1 LTIPFIGEAVIN
13 FASPERGHLVESTG
27 TMENVRYLF
36 YIVWIFGLI
45 LHLTTLVFS
54 ILGLVKTRFPAF
66 LFWIVA
72 SVLNILA
79 SSMNQLTAYLKTADP
94 IFHIIYGGTF
104 IFTSILY
111 MIGTALLVMRFIE
124 LSGKS
129 NGKA

>member
-1 LTIPFIGEAVIN
+1 M
-13 FASPERGHLVESTG
+13 ESTG

-45 LHLTTLVFS
+45 LHLTMLTFS
-54 ILGLVKTRFPAF
+54 ILGLVKTRFPGF

-104 IFTSILY
+104 IFTAILS

-124 LSGKS
+124 LSGRS